1 MKLLMKLL
9 AIAIFSLSFIS
20 VGFAADDKEALNHIM
35 KKDGKVM
42 VVKAGTPAQMT
53 EVMTMTDGTK
63 VMPDGA
69 VTMKDGTKMMM
80 KDGDMMTMDG
90 KMMTHAMK

>member
-35 KKDGKVM
+35 KKDGR
-42 VVKAGTPAQMT
+42 
-53 EVMTMTDGTK
+53 
-63 VMPDGA
+63 
-69 VTMKDGTKMMM
+69 
-80 KDGDMMTMDG
+80 
-90 KMMTHAMK
+90 